1 MASGM
6 RMTPGF
12 VALKESKRK
21 SRAKLGEIKKRKRRR
36 GGRDG
41 IPKDSGSRRRDLR
54 RCVVV
59 AMDD

>member
-1 MASGM
+1 M

-59 AMDD
+59 DD